1 MDVRVGELNSLA
13 VSLCVGLVA
22 ASGQAG
28 AAPLLYDC
36 AFEQIGSRGG
46 GWIGEKVLLVHN
58 PDDGSVEVFDPLIRH
73 FVGSPI
79 QGQEGKETGR
89 RIQFNWKIHAKGLG
103 NQSPVM
109 NYTLTVFKDTKAAQ
123 ISVEPAGY
131 DNIWTGS
138 GSCKTG

>member
-1 MDVRVGELNSLA
+1 MKRLGVCLCLSLA
-13 VSLCVGLVA
+13 A

-28 AAPLLYDC
+28 AAELLYDC
-36 AFEQIGSRGG
+36 AFEQIRSRGG
-46 GWIGEKVLLVHN
+46 GWVGEQVLLVHN
-58 PDDGSVEVFDPLIRH
+58 PEEGTVEVIDSVIQH

-79 QGQEGKETGR
+79 QGKEGKETAR
-89 RIQFNWKIHAKGLG
+89 RIQFNWNIQAKGLR

-123 ISVEPAGY
+123 ITVEPAGY

-138 GSCKTG
+138 GTCKTGRP